1 VSGTA
6 APVVL
11 PVGRHGLLVELPDAE
26 AAEAF
31 HAEVL
36 RRRAADLLPEITE
49 IVPGAR
55 TVLLDGLAEPRRLAD
70 DLTHWEIRPLSRTA
84 EAAVEIPVRYDGPD
98 LADVAQMWGVTPEEV
113 GRLHSATVFRVA
125 FCGFAPGFGYLTG
138 MSERHHVKRRS
149 DPRTRVPAGAVG
161 LAGPYTGVYPRS
173 SPGGWQLIGTAV
185 RTVLWDTDREP
196 AALFAPGT
204 QVRFV
209 PEPATDA
216 EPETGPGPGPGREP
230 EAGPGPEPEQ
240 GVSR

>member
-1 VSGTA
+1 MTGPA

-11 PVGRHGLLVELPDAE
+11 PVGRHGLLVELAGAE
-26 AAEAF
+26 EAEAF

-36 RRRAADLLPEITE
+36 RRRAAGVLPGITE
-49 IVPGAR
+49 VVPGAR
-55 TVLLDGLAEPRRLAD
+55 TVLLDGIAEPQRLAA
-70 DLTHWEIRPLSRTA
+70 DLTHWEIPPLIRST

-98 LADVAQMWGVTPEEV
+98 LADVAQLWGVSPEEV
-113 GRLHSATVFRVA
+113 GRLHADTAFRVA

-138 MSERHHVKRRS
+138 LPEKYHVPRRS

-185 RTVLWDTDREP
+185 RTVLWDPAREP

-209 PEPATDA
+209 PEPD
-216 EPETGPGPGPGREP
+216 
-230 EAGPGPEPEQ
+230 AGPRVGDRSGEGTGQ
-240 GVSR
+240 GAGEGR